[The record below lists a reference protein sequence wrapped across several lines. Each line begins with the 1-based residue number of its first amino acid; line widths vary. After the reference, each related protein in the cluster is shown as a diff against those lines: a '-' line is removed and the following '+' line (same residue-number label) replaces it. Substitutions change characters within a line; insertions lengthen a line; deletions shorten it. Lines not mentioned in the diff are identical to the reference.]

1 MLEVKIIAHSCSG
14 EFQIDSD
21 LLGVQKLITSS
32 SNKAAGGAI
41 APTGRLTGEKMN
53 RLMVTN
59 VSAAMT
65 KNCCDFFFLKFRCLD
80 ILLLKMS
87 SH

>member
-1 MLEVKIIAHSCSG
+1 MLEVKIIAHSCPG
-14 EFQIDSD
+14 EFQIHSD

-32 SNKAAGGAI
+32 SNEPARGAI

-65 KNCCDFFFLKFRCLD
+65 KNCCDFFFFKVQMPRYFTAE
-80 ILLLKMS
+80 MS